1 MQTQHKTS
9 RAFISLFLVIIMM
22 FSVMSVGVNAYALT
36 PKISYVPDVRYDS
49 AAVQS
54 SSVVTPELIEYLRD
68 ELVKTPESIDIKKFN
83 ISQYDIAEV
92 CNYIYDSMPE
102 FFHIINMGYSFSGG
116 KVIALH
122 PKYNCTA
129 DEYTAM
135 YNKCNASAEKILSG
149 IKDNDGLSAV
159 QKALLIHDRL
169 AVICE
174 YDSKNLATGTIPD
187 KSYSMYGAI
196 VDGVAVCQ
204 GYSEAYLYL
213 LDKVGIKSYLCESTA
228 LYHAWNIVVIDGKE
242 YHVDVTWDDPVN
254 DVTGRVLH
262 TNFLRSST
270 GIYNTG
276 HDANDYIKTPTDTT
290 YDNYFWQN
298 SEAEFQL
305 VGDEI
310 YYIDSKAAQIK
321 KYSDK
326 SSVKSVADIWYAA
339 AGGYYVG
346 NFSRLSSDGTNLY
359 YNNSTS
365 VYQYNPVTGAE
376 TKIWTPEPPK
386 EYFRIYGFKF
396 ADNKFYC
403 DLYNSPNFALTTK
416 ETYQQKLNYGIK
428 GIDIKTLPEKTEYYL
443 GDSFDPKGMS
453 VTVYYIN
460 GSQETITSGYSVLF
474 DTSKTGKSFVEI
486 SYGNRID
493 GFYINV
499 NSPSIQITEN
509 ELQIDKGESKVLT
522 ATTIPAGQPVT
533 WSSDNDCISVTQN
546 GTVTGVASG
555 NAVIT
560 AQFVYNGYIYS
571 ATCNVESGCS
581 HNITISYEA
590 RESTCSEHGHAAY
603 TECSVCGEILSGSSE
618 PLPLLPHDY
627 TDVEAEQYIAQE
639 ATCTTVAVYYKSC
652 SVCGEASASLTF
664 NSESYAPHEEE
675 ILPEKEATCTETGLT
690 IGSRCR
696 VCMMIMKPQQVIE
709 KTEHIMTVIPGKAPT
724 ETETGLTEGLK
735 CSFCDKILVEQVE
748 IPVLAPE
755 HKHDFVSVE
764 TAPTCT
770 VNGFVTYTC
779 ICGESYTQK
788 IPATGHTP
796 VIIPGKPATETET
809 GLTEGSMCSVCE
821 KILVAQTEIPKLEPE
836 HTHLYTD
843 VVTVPACDSKGF
855 TTHKCKCGYSYVDTF
870 VDATGHSPVVLP
882 GKEPT
887 ETEPG
892 LTEGSKCSVCD
903 KILVEQ
909 TEIPVIIPEHTHDF
923 IAVVTDP
930 TCTTDGYT
938 TYTCACGETYTED
951 EISATGHVPEI
962 IPGKEPTESEPG
974 LTEGEKCS
982 VCGEILKAQDDLP
995 AVGHTLTS
1003 IPGKEATCTESGLT
1017 EGKVCLTCKKVVH
1030 AQEVIP
1036 AKGHKEETLN
1046 AVTPSCITAGLTE
1059 GKKCSVCEEILVE
1072 QEKLPATGHT
1082 VEIMPAKPATE
1093 TVTGLTEG
1101 EKCSV
1106 CGIILKEQEILPV
1119 LGHTIETLQGKEP
1132 TCSETGLTEGKIC
1145 ITCGKVVHAQ
1155 EIIPVKPHKYE
1166 LITVEEPSCTKTGT
1180 AINKCAVC
1188 GYTSAADDI
1197 PATGHT
1203 QEILPSKEAT
1213 CEEAGYTQGVKCK
1226 VCDDIIVAQT
1236 PIEAKGHDLTSVVTK
1251 PTCTKNGFAT
1261 YTCSVCGYSYKDA
1274 EIAATGHK
1282 KSEWK
1287 VEKEPQQG
1295 KTGLEIQNCTVCG
1308 EKLAERVIPALAD
1321 VSDKLEVEGD
1331 TINVDS
1337 NGKISTIR
1345 IKTKIEA
1352 IAESIRND
1360 NFAIVD
1366 KDGKEIATNEYI
1378 GTGSKIQIKDNS
1390 GKVINEYT
1398 VCVPNDVDGNGKTT
1412 AADARLALRG
1422 SAKLE
1427 NIEGVYATASDVDGN
1442 GKITAAD
1449 ARKIL
1454 RVSAGLEKP

>member
-1 MQTQHKTS
+1 MQTQTKIS
-9 RAFISLFLVIIMM
+9 KAFISLFLVIIMM
-22 FSVMSVGVNAYALT
+22 FSVMSVGVNAYAVT

-54 SSVVTPELIEYLRD
+54 SSVVTPELIEYLRS
-68 ELVKTPESIDIKKFN
+68 ELVKTPESVDVRDFN
-83 ISQYDIAEV
+83 ISLTEVEEV

-102 FFHIINMGYSFSGG
+102 FFHIEYMQYSYSGANI
-116 KVIALH
+116 IALY
-122 PKYNCTA
+122 PVYNCTA

-135 YNKCNASAEKILSG
+135 YNKCIASAEKILSG
-149 IKDNDGLSAV
+149 IKDNDGLSDV

-169 AVICE
+169 AVKCE
-174 YDSKNLATGTIPD
+174 YDSKNLAIGIIPD
-187 KSYSMYGAI
+187 SSYSMYGAI

-213 LDKVGIKSYLCESTA
+213 LDKVGIKSYLCESSK
-228 LYHAWNIVVIDGKE
+228 LFHAWNIVVIDGKE

-305 VGDEI
+305 IGDEI
-310 YYIDSKAAQIK
+310 YYIDNEAEQIK

-326 SSVKSVADIWYAA
+326 SSVKSVADIWYAG
-339 AGGYYVG
+339 AGGLYYVG

-365 VYQYNPVTGAE
+365 VFQYNAITGAE
-376 TKIWTPEPPK
+376 TTIWTPEPPS

-396 ADNKFYC
+396 ADDELYC
-403 DLYNSPNFALTTK
+403 DLYNSPDFALTTK
-416 ETYQQKLNYGIK
+416 ETYQQKKNYGIK
-428 GIDIKTLPEKTEYYL
+428 SVDIKTLPEKTEYYI
-443 GDSFDPKGMS
+443 GDTFDPKGM
-453 VTVYYIN
+453 VLTVYYTN
-460 GSQETITSGYSVLF
+460 GSQETITSGYSVLY
-474 DTSKTGKSFVEI
+474 DTTKTGQSSVEI
-486 SYGNRID
+486 SYGSRSA
-493 GFYINV
+493 GFNINV
-499 NSPSIQITEN
+499 ISPSIQIAETE
-509 ELQIDKGESKVLT
+509 LYVDKGESKVLT
-522 ATTIPAGQPVT
+522 ATTIPAGQTVT
-533 WSSDNDCISVTQN
+533 WSSDNDCISVAQN
-546 GTVTGVASG
+546 GTVTGVSSG

-560 AQFVYNGYIYS
+560 AQFVYNGYTYS
-571 ATCNVESGCS
+571 AVCNAASGCL
-581 HNITISYEA
+581 HEMTIGYGA
-590 RESTCSEHGHAAY
+590 KESTCSEHGHAAY
-603 TECSVCGEILSGSSE
+603 TECLHCGEILSGSSE
-618 PLPLLPHDY
+618 LLPLLPHDY

-709 KTEHIMTVIPGKAPT
+709 KTEHILTVIPGKAPT
-724 ETETGLTEGLK
+724 ETETGLTEGSK
-735 CSFCDKILVEQVE
+735 CSVCEKVFVAQTE
-748 IPVLAPE
+748 IPKLEPE
-755 HKHDFVSVE
+755 HKHDFISVE

-779 ICGESYTQK
+779 ICGESYSEK

-809 GLTEGSMCSVCE
+809 GLTEGSKCSVCE
-821 KILVAQTEIPKLEPE
+821 KIFVAQIEIPKLEPE
-836 HTHLYTD
+836 HTHSYTD
-843 VVTVPACDSKGF
+843 VVTAPACNSEGF
-855 TTHKCKCGYSYVDTF
+855 TTHTCKCGYSYVDT
-870 VDATGHSPVVLP
+870 VVEATGHKPEVIP
-882 GKEPT
+882 GKEAT
-887 ETEPG
+887 ETETG

-909 TEIPVIIPEHTHDF
+909 TEIPVIIPPEHVHDF
-923 IAVVTDP
+923 VAVVTDP

-938 TYTCACGETYTED
+938 TYTCTCGETYTED
-951 EISATGHVPEI
+951 KISATGHVSEI

-974 LTEGEKCS
+974 LSEGEKCA

-995 AVGHTLTS
+995 AVGHTLS
-1003 IPGKEATCTESGLT
+1003 LVPGKEATCTESGLT
-1017 EGKVCLTCKKVVH
+1017 EGKICITCGNVVH

-1036 AKGHKEETLN
+1036 AKGHTVETL
-1046 AVTPSCITAGLTE
+1046 
-1059 GKKCSVCEEILVE
+1059 
-1072 QEKLPATGHT
+1072 
-1082 VEIMPAKPATE
+1082 PAKPATE
-1093 TVTGLTEG
+1093 TATGLTEG

-1119 LGHTIETLQGKEP
+1119 LGHTIEMLPGKEP

-1145 ITCGKVVHAQ
+1145 ITCGNIVHAQ
-1155 EIIPVKPHKYE
+1155 EIIPVKPHEYE
-1166 LITVEEPSCTKTGT
+1166 LITVKEPSCTKAGT
-1180 AINKCAVC
+1180 AINKCTVC

-1213 CEEAGYTQGVKCK
+1213 CEESGYTQGVKCK
-1226 VCDDIIVAQT
+1226 VCDETIVAQT
-1236 PIEAKGHDLTSVVTK
+1236 QIEAKGHDLTSVVAK
-1251 PTCTKNGFAT
+1251 PTCTKKGFTT

-1274 EIAATGHK
+1274 ETAATGHK

-1331 TINVDS
+1331 TIKVDS

-1366 KDGKEIATNEYI
+1366 KDGKDIATTEYI
-1378 GTGSKIQIKDNS
+1378 GTGSKILIKDNS